1 MQAQNL
7 VLAKVLGR
15 ARRGAARGMTLIEI
29 MIVVAIIAMVAGAVA
44 VVAIPKMKAAQ
55 VQTAKT
61 AARTV
66 RTAVQQWQ
74 LTNNDYA
81 NCPTVS
87 ELVQDKQLD
96 SAQSTTDPWGSD
108 FLIKCEGDEV
118 IVASN
123 GPDKKLGSPDDISVP
138 QVAAADAL

>member
-1 MQAQNL
+1 VETRKL
-7 VLAKVLGR
+7 VLERLVRRA
-15 ARRGAARGMTLIEI
+15 ARRAERGMTLIEI

-44 VVAIPKMKAAQ
+44 VVAIPRMKDAQ
-55 VQTAKT
+55 VTTAKT

-74 LTNNDYA
+74 LSNNDYA

-96 SAQSTTDPWGSD
+96 SAQATTDPWGGD
-108 FLIKCEGDEV
+108 FIIKCEGDEV
-118 IVASN
+118 IVGSN
-123 GPDKKLGSPDDISVP
+123 GPDKKPSSPDDISIP
-138 QVAAADAL
+138 QVVAAEP